1 MNEDAFDEMRSGL
14 RTKGSKTMRK
24 KLIAGAVVAICLSLL
39 AYSTSA
45 YFTTEKTATNVIT
58 SGDIDIQLQETAM
71 QNGQEVLFEQPQERV
86 KVMPSQKMS
95 KIVRVKNTG
104 ANAAYVRI
112 SISKS
117 IELVKEVQDEPDVSL
132 LELDFDSENW
142 TAKDG
147 YYYYNMPL
155 EPGDTPEALFNSV
168 TFSPSM
174 GNMYQNST
182 AIIQVK
188 AQATQV
194 KNNGASVFEAAGWP
208 ASE

>member
-58 SGDIDIQLQETAM
+58 SGNIDIELQETAL
-71 QNGQEVLFEQPQERV
+71 NGDGEEMLFESSQERFN
-86 KVMPSQKMS
+86 VMPSQEVS

-104 ANAAYVRI
+104 TNAAYVRI
-112 SISKS
+112 SVSKS
-117 IELVKEVQDEPDVSL
+117 IELAEQGNPDVSL
-132 LELDFDSENW
+132 VTMDFNSTNW
-142 TAKDG
+142 TLQDG
-147 YYYYNMPL
+147 YYYYNVPL
-155 EPGDTPEALFNSV
+155 EPGETTEALFKNVS
-168 TFSPSM
+168 FDPSM
-174 GNMYQNST
+174 GNMYQNSK
-182 AIIQVK
+182 AIIKVQ

-194 KNNGASVFEAAGWP
+194 KNNGASVTEAAGWP
-208 ASE
+208 AAE

>member
-1 MNEDAFDEMRSGL
+1 MNEDASHEMRSGL

-45 YFTTEKTATNVIT
+45 YFTTEKTATNVLT
-58 SGDIDIQLQETAM
+58 SGHIDIQLQETAM

-155 EPGDTPEALFNSV
+155 EPGDTTEALFNSV

>member
-155 EPGDTPEALFNSV
+155 EPGDTTEALFNSV

-182 AIIQVK
+182 AIIHVK

>member
-1 MNEDAFDEMRSGL
+1 MNEDASYEMRSGL
-14 RTKGSKTMRK
+14 RTKGSRTMRK

-58 SGDIDIQLQETAM
+58 SGNIDIQLQETAI
-71 QNGQEVLFEQPQERV
+71 QDGEEVLFEQSQERF
-86 KVMPSQKMS
+86 KVMPSQTVS
-95 KIVRVKNTG
+95 KIVRVKNNG

-112 SISKS
+112 SIFKS
-117 IELVKEVQDEPDVSL
+117 IKLAEDVQGTPDVSL

-155 EPGDTPEALFNSV
+155 EPGDTTEALFNSV